1 MAKFIFKLDG
11 VLRQRSNVVQQR
23 KRELASIMTRMTA
36 LEAELRSLDATV
48 RAAEL
53 DLRTNRL
60 VGVIDLAFLAAHRRF
75 SLAMQRKAMGI
86 AEKMAG
92 VKLEVDQ
99 AKQKLAEA
107 SKRKK
112 ILEKLREQHYRR
124 WREDLD
130 RRDQAEMDEIAMRLS
145 YADLTGAGTE
155 VG

>member
-1 MAKFIFKLDG
+1 MAKFVFKLDG
-11 VLRQRSNVVQQR
+11 VLRQRSNVEQQR
-23 KRELASIMTRMTA
+23 KRELAVIQARMTA
-36 LEAELRSLDATV
+36 LEAELRSVDATV
-48 RAAEL
+48 RAAEE

-60 VGVIDLAFLAAHRRF
+60 IGVIDLAFLGAHRRF

-92 VKLEVDQ
+92 VKLEVDK

-112 ILEKLREQHYRR
+112 ILEKLRERNYQR

-130 RRDQAEMDEIAMRLS
+130 RREQAEMDEIAMRLS
-145 YADLTGAGTE
+145 YANLSDLGTE